1 MLLKDGDYSDLVAYL
16 TGLFSIKKIP
26 EVAMVPYSIRYVS
39 CVLLRGMSG
48 DREETIEGYPDR
60 DERENVKTINLDVT
74 GIIAPDKICRV
85 SINWDWVRFDPDVG
99 EDDAEAF
106 VDKLD
111 MSTFR
116 YF

>member
-1 MLLKDGDYSDLVAYL
+1 MPMNGDYSDLVTYL
-16 TGLFSIKKIP
+16 IGLFSIKKIP

-48 DREETIEGYPDR
+48 NREETIEGYPDR
-60 DERENVKTINLDVT
+60 DERENVKVINLDVT
-74 GIIAPDKICRV
+74 GIIAPDVICRV
-85 SINWDWVRFDPDVG
+85 SISWDWIKFKPEID
-99 EDDAEAF
+99 ENDATAF
-106 VDKLD
+106 VEKLD